1 MKKLFICV
9 CYFIFLNLNAQTDKE
24 YEVLIAKANLSHLQ
38 KNYKATIAY
47 YDEAFRIQSPDA
59 LTAYKAA
66 GVYSLENDADKSFYY
81 LQMALDK
88 GWTEADWLVSDP
100 YFDYIRNSY
109 SEKWRAIEKKAF
121 DKESQY
127 NKTLQLASLRKEI
140 NLMTL
145 RDQQLRFK
153 RAQTQNDSLLAIIN
167 NEINQ
172 SDLENLNNAQKII
185 KQYGWPKISQIGK
198 DGQNNLWLIVQ
209 HADQNVGFQQEAL
222 SAMEKLKS
230 HNELNMKNFA
240 FLYDRVQCN
249 LNYKQL
255 YGTQV
260 LWTNNGEASGFKP
273 MIKEYLAD
281 ERRKKIGMESLELYS
296 LIYDFSYKNITSKES
311 DEKDATYKKQVQ
323 DLIKNA
329 KMFYEKKEFSKT
341 YDYYNTASTF
351 LGGMT
356 NKENFEA
363 AVIFSKIGTID
374 QDEKYKSISLDFL
387 ELLNL
392 RKFLTKRK
400 LINEPAFLVL
410 HKDPRWDRINKSL

>member
-172 SDLENLNNAQKII
+172 SDLENLNNAKKII

-329 KMFYEKKEFSKT
+329 KMFYEKKEF
-341 YDYYNTASTF
+341 
-351 LGGMT
+351 
-356 NKENFEA
+356 
-363 AVIFSKIGTID
+363 
-374 QDEKYKSISLDFL
+374 
-387 ELLNL
+387 
-392 RKFLTKRK
+392 
-400 LINEPAFLVL
+400 
-410 HKDPRWDRINKSL
+410 